1 MTRLVGGRTTDG
13 HDLGVLML
21 DTVFPRLPGDVGNA
35 LTWPFPVRYEVVR
48 GADPPR
54 IMGPDP
60 DPDLLGPFVDAAC
73 RLEAEGVALI
83 TTSCGFLAIF
93 QRELAAAVS
102 IPVVSS
108 ALLQVPLAARLI
120 GPDRKVGI
128 LTERPNL
135 TEGHFAGVGWSAA
148 DLDVTIAAMPDDAVF
163 PTVFIDGA
171 PEAEAEVL
179 ERDLLDLATGLV
191 RDEPDVGAL
200 VLECTNFGPWSAAI
214 RRVTGRPVFDLRTA
228 VLQVHLAAIGAPFG
242 VDPSI
247 RRS

>member
-128 LTERPNL
+128 LVMSREDLTERHFEGVGFSSAEIPVAVAAL
-135 TEGHFAGVGWSAA
+135 TEA
-148 DLDVTIAAMPDDAVF
+148 AVF
-163 PTVFIDGA
+163 RQTYLGGL
-171 PEAEAEVL
+171 PEADSEVL
-179 ERDLLDLATGLV
+179 ERELVELASGLT
-191 RDEPDVGAL
+191 REHPDVGAL
-200 VLECTNFGPWSAAI
+200 VLECTNFVPYGPAI
-214 RRVTGRPVFDLRTA
+214 RRATGLPVFELYSLVMQA
-228 VLQVHLAAIGAPFG
+228 WLATTGTDVGSTFG
-242 VDPSI
+242 GTP
-247 RRS
+247 